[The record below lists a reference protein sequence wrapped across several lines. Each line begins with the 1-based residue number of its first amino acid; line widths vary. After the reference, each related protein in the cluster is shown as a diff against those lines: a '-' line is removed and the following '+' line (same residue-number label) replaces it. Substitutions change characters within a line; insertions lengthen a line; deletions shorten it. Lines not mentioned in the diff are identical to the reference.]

1 MTAPR
6 QLIVIR
12 HAKAASPES
21 AEADHERPLTPRGVA
36 DAKAMGAWLKER
48 GISVDLVLCS
58 TATRTRETWAGIVEG
73 GKLGALVEHDPRIY
87 NASVERLIGVIRE
100 QGKSARSVALV
111 GHAPGIPGLAATL
124 SEGRGD
130 EDEKLAMASGFP
142 TCTAGV
148 LEVEAPWKELAAGT
162 AELVAVHTA
171 RSDDAS
177 D

>member
-21 AEADHERPLTPRGVA
+21 TTDHERALTPRGVA
-36 DAKAMGAWLKER
+36 DAKAMGAWLKEQ

-58 TATRTRETWAGIVEG
+58 TATRTRETWAAIVEG

-87 NASVERLIGVIRE
+87 NASVERLIGVLRE
-100 QGKSARSVALV
+100 QGRSARSVALV

-130 EDEKLAMASGFP
+130 DDEKLKMASGFP
-142 TCTAGV
+142 TCTAGL
-148 LEVEAPWKELAAGT
+148 LEVEVPWKDLTAGA
-162 AELVAVHTA
+162 AELSRVHTA
-171 RSDDAS
+171 RADEAS